1 MSGTT
6 PLSLTA
12 QTLYA
17 ELLAQ
22 ALALGPAGVGGLPG
36 STVEKAI
43 GGRRYLY
50 HQVVEPGGRRRQW
63 YIGPADD
70 ARTATLLERV
80 ATARADA
87 ETDRVRLDELR
98 AAFLAAGGQPLAPAA
113 MRILKAFGDAGVLRP
128 GPDGAVLVGTWAF
141 LALANPLGVR
151 WAGGL
156 TTQDIDFAAAP
167 TTIGL
172 AIEHPERPAPDVL
185 QSLDMGFVPIPTLD
199 PRAPSTSFRIRGQE
213 LRVDFLTPLAGP
225 PRHRPLFAP
234 ALGTYATP
242 LRYLDY
248 LIAESMPAVVVG
260 GRALVLLNLPR
271 PARFGLHKL
280 LLARARPAT
289 DAVKATKD
297 LAQAAQVLMAVVA
310 VTPDEL
316 DAAAADLRS
325 RGDGW
330 KARLR
335 AGCRALA
342 KAHPEATDVVDAV
355 MRRE

>member
-1 MSGTT
+1 V
-6 PLSLTA
+6 PLLQFHQLRIVQPQSA
-12 QTLYA
+12 QGARARRRREALRVLWLA

-22 ALALGPAGVGGLPG
+22 ALALGPAGVSGLPG

-167 TTIGL
+167 ATIGL

-185 QSLDMGFVPIPTLD
+185 QSLDLGFVPMPTQKWTLQ
-199 PRAPSTSFRIRGQE
+199 FGQHSIE
-213 LRVDFLTPLAGP
+213 IKVEQDLLSAGLMA
-225 PRHRPLFAP
+225 RHQ
-234 ALGTYATP
+234 AT
-242 LRYLDY
+242 
-248 LIAESMPAVVVG
+248 A
-260 GRALVLLNLPR
+260 
-271 PARFGLHKL
+271 
-280 LLARARPAT
+280 ARPA
-289 DAVKATKD
+289 
-297 LAQAAQVLMAVVA
+297 
-310 VTPDEL
+310 
-316 DAAAADLRS
+316 
-325 RGDGW
+325 
-330 KARLR
+330 
-335 AGCRALA
+335 
-342 KAHPEATDVVDAV
+342 
-355 MRRE
+355 